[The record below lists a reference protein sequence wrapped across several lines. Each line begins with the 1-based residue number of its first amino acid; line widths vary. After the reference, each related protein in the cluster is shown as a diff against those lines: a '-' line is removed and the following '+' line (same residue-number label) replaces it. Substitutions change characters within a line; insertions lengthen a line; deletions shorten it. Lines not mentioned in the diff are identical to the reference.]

1 MDNDTIINI
10 DNLEQETQLNIP
22 GVYNKFIYNNNNNNN
37 NNDFDDNDIRD
48 ISDIRDIHDIRDIRD
63 IRDISD
69 LNDLSKLDDDI
80 NDIENTNY
88 SERLREN
95 DTNNSDLNENNIN
108 IKPVLSETNLQNIS
122 TFNKYYDIDDSK
134 YSRYSNKKGS
144 DCGNSIGISGICD
157 SNSEDNTSSCISD
170 EKEYTKNIKNN
181 VTYKKLNYTS
191 VRRYIKKYYDPD
203 IVHKY
208 SSSLDILASYIKGQ
222 KIIYMESR
230 TYTINQL
237 NLLMLPA
244 IFLSAACS
252 ILAQSYFT
260 KLSNGEVILSS
271 INGMVAFLLS
281 IINYLKLDAASEAHK
296 ISSHQYDKLQSFM
309 EFSSGQV
316 LLFSNPLLNDEIID
330 KWWIDWKKKINYA
343 KNLFPS
349 NTKEDKEKIDAFV
362 KNEKIKYDE
371 ILNSRKQAEIQLL
384 NEMKTKIKDVEK
396 KIEEIKETNQF
407 IIPRIIR
414 YRYPLIYNTNVFA
427 IIKKIDDNKSKTI
440 TNLKHI
446 KNEIRYLNSKEQ
458 QQLGSLD
465 DIDSKRLKKLSIQ
478 QKKIIHTI
486 LYLNTAFS
494 IIDNIFQQEITNA
507 ELKKSY
513 FFTFLIND
521 FINLFCPSRWKN
533 WFVPVGYVEPSKI
546 GSENI
551 ISVIGNE
558 SGKFLLDDL
567 DIDVC
572 KEVECVCSENNFIKG
587 FSIEDFKKIKG
598 KNYLKKMWK

>member
-1 MDNDTIINI
+1 MINDTIIDI
-10 DNLEQETQLNIP
+10 DKLEKEEIIDIP
-22 GVYNKFIYNNNNNNN
+22 GVYNEFINNINNNI
-37 NNDFDDNDIRD
+37 DKDNF
-48 ISDIRDIHDIRDIRD
+48 SDKEIHY
-63 IRDISD
+63 
-69 LNDLSKLDDDI
+69 LNGILNLDDDM
-80 NDIENTNY
+80 NDIENNNY
-88 SERLREN
+88 NETQREN
-95 DTNNSDLNENNIN
+95 DMNYTQSTNNTNNTNNNELNENNIN
-108 IKPVLSETNLQNIS
+108 IKPILSKNNLQNVNP
-122 TFNKYYDIDDSK
+122 FNNFYDIDDSK
-134 YSRYSNKKGS
+134 YSRHSRGSHNKKGS
-144 DCGNSIGISGICD
+144 ECGNSIGIGGICD
-157 SNSEDNTSSCISD
+157 SDSEDNSSSCISD
-170 EKEYTKNIKNN
+170 DKDLTVNKNQI
-181 VTYKKLNYTS
+181 TYKKLNYTS
-191 VRRYIKKYYDPD
+191 VRRYIKKYYDQD

-230 TYTINQL
+230 TYTTNKL

-252 ILAQSYFT
+252 ILSQSYFT
-260 KLSNGEVILSS
+260 KMPNGEVILSS

-349 NTKEDKEKIDAFV
+349 NTKEDKEKIDTFV

-371 ILNSRKQAEIQLL
+371 ILKSRKVAEVQLL

-440 TNLKHI
+440 TTLKHI
-446 KNEIRYLNSKEQ
+446 KNEIRYLNSKELQ
-458 QQLGSLD
+458 IGQLD
-465 DIDSKRLKKLSIQ
+465 EADSKRLKKLSIQ
-478 QKKIIHTI
+478 QKKTIHTI

-507 ELKKSY
+507 ELKKTY

-546 GSENI
+546 GSESI
-551 ISVIGNE
+551 ISVIGTE

-567 DIDVC
+567 DVDVC
-572 KEVECVCSENNFIKG
+572 KGVECVCNKNGILKNFSVEDLKQLNIK
-587 FSIEDFKKIKG
+587 FFK
-598 KNYLKKMWK
+598 

>member
-1 MDNDTIINI
+1 MDNHTIINI
-10 DNLEQETQLNIP
+10 DKLGREEAQDIP
-22 GVYNKFIYNNNNNNN
+22 GIYNEFMNNSKDDNFSDKNIHNLSDILN
-37 NNDFDDNDIRD
+37 FDDN
-48 ISDIRDIHDIRDIRD
+48 
-63 IRDISD
+63 
-69 LNDLSKLDDDI
+69 I
-80 NDIENTNY
+80 NDIENNNY
-88 SERLREN
+88 NDALREN
-95 DTNNSDLNENNIN
+95 DINYTNLSNLSNDRNNIELNENNIN
-108 IKPVLSETNLQNIS
+108 IKPVLSKTNLQNIN
-122 TFNKYYDIDDSK
+122 TFNNFYDIDDSR
-134 YSRYSNKKGS
+134 YSRGSHNKKDS
-144 DCGNSIGISGICD
+144 ECGNSIGVGGICD
-157 SNSEDNTSSCISD
+157 SDSEEDNTSSCISND
-170 EKEYTKNIKNN
+170 KEYRTNIKNKI
-181 VTYKKLNYTS
+181 TYKKLNYTS
-191 VRRYIKKYYDPD
+191 VRRYIKKYYDQD

-230 TYTINQL
+230 TYTTNKL

-252 ILAQSYFT
+252 ILSQSYFT
-260 KLSNGEVILSS
+260 KMSNGEVILSS

-349 NTKEDKEKIDAFV
+349 NTKQDKEKIDAFV
-362 KNEKIKYDE
+362 NNEKIKYDE
-371 ILNSRKQAEIQLL
+371 ILKSRKEAEAQLL
-384 NEMKTKIKDVEK
+384 NEMKAKIKDVEK

-414 YRYPLIYNTNVFA
+414 YRYPLIYNTNVFS

-440 TNLKHI
+440 TSLKHI

-458 QQLGSLD
+458 QTGSLD

-478 QKKIIHTI
+478 QKKTIHTI

-507 ELKKSY
+507 ELKKTY

-521 FINLFCPSRWKN
+521 FINLFCPLRWKN

-546 GSENI
+546 GCENI

-572 KEVECVCSENNFIKG
+572 KEVECVCSKNNIIKS
-587 FSIEDFKKIKG
+587 FSIEDFKHFNGKIL
-598 KNYLKKMWK
+598 NKMRN